1 MKHTLHDIV
10 LDKGSRLLAI
20 DVPGSSSFYVNAIV
34 RAGFGFADPAKHELP
49 HLLEHLAFEG
59 TRNYPEPKDL
69 AFQMETLGISS
80 NARTGTDIIRYY
92 MWGGVSQYE
101 SMLELLAEQLV
112 HPLFGKEQVR
122 QQKVVVRQEL
132 SRLVDDD
139 SERLT
144 SHLLSVLYP
153 EQPHFATDRIN
164 TLKAIS
170 RADIV
175 DYHKRTHSCR
185 NTCFVIAG
193 DVGGKRLSELTNL
206 LNSRLSG
213 YADGQLLPYQ
223 NKITTEFARQV
234 VSLESSNSTNQH
246 FDVAF
251 ISQPVKAPWKQA
263 AAMRLVSTL
272 YNYGSGSRIYQKAR
286 QRGLSYGVS
295 SGFSLDKN
303 IFSEFYIIDQTSAAE
318 LLKLVELCLQE
329 LRAIVDGNF
338 SAKELNRAKGMLYG
352 DYATGYETPY
362 ELADW
367 YGPEFVNRDRL
378 LSPQQYAELI
388 INTTKSDI
396 VSTARKFI
404 RSDNWV
410 VSLVG
415 KNVEKHWSAVGKLV
429 TEYYN

>member
-1 MKHTLHDIV
+1 MKHTLHEIV
-10 LDKGSRLLAI
+10 LDKGSRLLII
-20 DVPGSSSFYVNAIV
+20 DVPGSTSFYANAIV
-34 RAGFGFADPAKHELP
+34 RAGFGFADPAKYELP

-59 TRNYPEPKDL
+59 TKKYPDPLDYAYK
-69 AFQMETLGISS
+69 METLGISS
-80 NARTGTDIIRYY
+80 NARTSTDIVRYY
-92 MWGGVSQYE
+92 MWGSIDHYSE
-101 SMLELLAEQLV
+101 IINFLAQQLIHPTFADKQIVEQ
-112 HPLFGKEQVR
+112 KD
-122 QQKVVVRQEL
+122 VVRQEL
-132 SRLVDDD
+132 SRDVDDD
-139 SERLT
+139 TERLT

-153 EQPHFATDRIN
+153 DQPHFATDRIN

-193 DVGGKRLSELTNL
+193 DVGGKRLTELTNL
-206 LNSRLSG
+206 LNSHLSG
-213 YADGQLLPYQ
+213 YSEGQLLPYQ
-223 NKITTEFARQV
+223 NKITTEFAGEV
-234 VSLESSNSTNQH
+234 VSLESSNNTNQH

-251 ISQPVKAPWKQA
+251 ISQPIKAPWDQA

-329 LRAIVDGNF
+329 LRSIVDGNF

-367 YGPEFVNRDRL
+367 YGPEFVDGDRL

-388 INTTKSDI
+388 MDTTKSDI
-396 VSTARKFI
+396 VSTAKKFI

-410 VSLVG
+410 SSLVG
-415 KNVEKHWSAVGKLV
+415 KGISKQEEAIGDLIRKYFG
-429 TEYYN
+429 